1 VEKKIEII
9 INIWLIINKWM
20 TIWYPESRG
29 MEEGSWARRSQDL
42 VLGCWNIVSLHGMTE
57 ETGKRSSPAF
67 WVFSV
72 LPAQQQSIHSINL
85 KKTVEVR
92 ERERERERD

>member
-1 VEKKIEII
+1 
-9 INIWLIINKWM
+9 
-20 TIWYPESRG
+20 
-29 MEEGSWARRSQDL
+29 
-42 VLGCWNIVSLHGMTE
+42 MTE